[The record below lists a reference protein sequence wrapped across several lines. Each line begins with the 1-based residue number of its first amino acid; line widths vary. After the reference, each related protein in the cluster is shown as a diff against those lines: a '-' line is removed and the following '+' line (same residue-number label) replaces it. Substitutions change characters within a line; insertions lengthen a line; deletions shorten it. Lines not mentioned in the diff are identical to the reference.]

1 MRFEIKMIFQ
11 ENASCYGYRRIYTCL
26 MKSGITLSEKV
37 VRRIMRQEK
46 LEVYVSSHRKYS
58 SYMGE
63 ISPEV
68 HNILQ

>member
-1 MRFEIKMIFQ
+1 MRCEIKRIFQ
-11 ENASCYGYRRIYTCL
+11 ENASCYGYRRIYICL
-26 MKSGITLSEKV
+26 KKSGITLSEKV